1 MGTSREN
8 SELANSTEAT
18 GRHWTVAM
26 PGKRMSEI
34 ILDDSLTTDAYQVSE
49 EVDVWK
55 SSRVY
60 IYATIVAVTLGD
72 QVSFVPELSGG
83 TTPDPSEFMPL
94 FEIENVGVI
103 DLPSSPSTFY
113 DRFNFNTKTIRP
125 QEFRSAASDGV
136 DTIKI
141 GFFVDVLGARKL
153 RVRFR
158 GIVVGATVFPNLEL
172 KVFKA
177 A

>member
-1 MGTSREN
+1 MGTGREN

-60 IYATIVAVTLGD
+60 IYATIDNVTLGD
-72 QVSFVPELSGG
+72 QVSFVPEVSGG
-83 TTPDPSEFMPL
+83 ITPALSEFMPL

-113 DRFNFNTKTIRP
+113 VGTNFNTKTVRP
-125 QEFRSAASDGV
+125 QEFRSAAADAAGV
-136 DTIKI
+136 VKI

-158 GIVVGATVFPNLEL
+158 GIVLGPTVFPNLEL
-172 KVFKA
+172 KAFKA

>member
-1 MGTSREN
+1 MPTGREN

-60 IYATIVAVTLGD
+60 IYATIINVTLGD
-72 QVSFVPELSGG
+72 QVSFVPEVSGG
-83 TTPDPSEFMPL
+83 ITPDLSEFMPL

-125 QEFRSAASDGV
+125 QEFRSAASDGA

-172 KVFKA
+172 KVFKSA
-177 A
+177 